1 MIVSKTPFRIS
12 FFGGGTDYPEWF
24 TRHGGAVISTAIN
37 KYCYISIRK
46 LPPFFEHR
54 HRVVYSKIELVDDI
68 ADIEHPVVRAVLTD
82 TKIEDGME
90 IHHFGDLPARSGL
103 GSSSSFTVGLL
114 NAIHALQG
122 RMVPKSTLAKEAI
135 RVEHELLK
143 ENVGWQDQIVAA
155 YGGLNRIEFSPDGEF
170 TVSPVILPPHRTR
183 ELEHSIMLFF
193 TGLSRFSSDVARATV
208 GNLQDRKAELDA
220 LRGMVDEGTAIL
232 QDDNRTMCEFGRL
245 MDESWQIKRRLADGV
260 SNSRIDEIY
269 DAAIAAGASGGK
281 LMGAGG
287 GGFFVF
293 IVDPDRRQ
301 AVREKLK
308 DLIHVSC
315 KLDRSGAQIDVF
327 DPENGDEGASSR

>member
-24 TRHGGAVISTAIN
+24 TRHGGAVVSTAIN

-46 LPPFFEHR
+46 LPPFFEYR
-54 HRVVYSKIELVDDI
+54 HRVVYSRIELVRDI

-82 TKIEDGME
+82 KKIEDGTE

-114 NAIHALQG
+114 NAVHALRG

-135 RVEHELLK
+135 RVEHQLLK
-143 ENVGWQDQIVAA
+143 ENVGWQDQVVAA
-155 YGGLNRIEFSPDGEF
+155 YGGLNRIEFSQSGEF
-170 TVSPVILPPHRTR
+170 TVSPLIIRPRRAR
-183 ELEHSIMLFF
+183 ELENSIMLFF
-193 TGLSRFSSDVARATV
+193 TGISRFSSEVAKELV
-208 GNLQDRKAELDA
+208 DNLYDRTSELDA
-220 LRGMVDEGTAIL
+220 LRGMVDEGIAIL
-232 QDDNRTMCEFGRL
+232 QDESRTLAEFGRL
-245 MDESWQIKRRLADGV
+245 MDESWKVKRRLAAGM

-293 IVDPDRRQ
+293 IVDPERRQ

-308 DLIHVSC
+308 ELIHVSC
-315 KLDRSGAQIDVF
+315 KLDHNGAEIDVF
-327 DPENGDEGASSR
+327 DPENGDEDAATS